1 MEIANYSKAI
11 AFLVLSLL
19 VISLFVYS
27 NPVHGEKVVAEVNGE
42 EITREELSKR
52 AGIDNLFVTLQGAP
66 LFARFL
72 METDEGQA
80 TLNSYKEYVLERLI
94 EEKLI
99 VQKADEVGIE
109 VSKSEIE
116 NRLRKIIQETKNVTS
131 KEELIDRLEQDRR
144 DIADLKQ
151 EISTRILREK
161 LRERVLAKVEVSSEE
176 VKQYYEENKETFR
189 DVDGEIQPFPEV
201 KEVIRESIRKT
212 KKEKAWKNWL
222 AKLKEEASI
231 DRNMKG

>member
-1 MEIANYSKAI
+1 MKFAASEKAV
-11 AFLVLSLL
+11 AALVGSLL
-19 VISLFVYS
+19 VVSLFVYS

-52 AGIDNLFVTLQGAP
+52 ARIDNLFVTLQGAP

-80 TLNSYKEYVLERLI
+80 TLDSYKEYVLERLI

-99 VQKADEVGIE
+99 VQKANEVGIE
-109 VSKSEIE
+109 ASESEIE
-116 NRLRKIIQETKNVTS
+116 TRLRNIIQETENVTS

-151 EISTRILREK
+151 EISIRIVREK

-176 VKQYYEENKETFR
+176 IKQYYEKNKETFR
-189 DVDGEIQPFPEV
+189 DVDGEIQPLREV
-201 KEVIRESIRKT
+201 KKVIRERIRTT

-222 AKLKEEASI
+222 AKLKEEATI
-231 DRNMKG
+231 DRNMKS